1 VCAAGCGGRLTLP
14 PPCALAT
21 HANEDSGPSWSPNG
35 RMIAFVRGTGRD
47 LPGGAIFVMKADGT
61 SPLALTTGPKDA
73 PPAWRRAR

>member
-1 VCAAGCGGRLTLP
+1 
-14 PPCALAT
+14 
-21 HANEDSGPSWSPNG
+21 
-35 RMIAFVRGTGRD
+35 MIAFVRGTGRD